1 MYCDKTMPRE
11 FHALVNM
18 TPNELKEW
26 LKTDESTQ
34 CGQIKD
40 DGHATMIPSI
50 ATLFANLAFRS
61 PGESVGHESG
71 RKIVAI
77 LEKKNPEKDVDQ
89 YDEEDLAHMRK
100 VVAYCKRHLAQEE
113 PKAQADSDSKAYK

>member
-1 MYCDKTMPRE
+1 MRLNKATCRE

-26 LKTDESTQ
+26 LETDESTQ

-40 DGHATMIPSI
+40 DGYATVISPVV
-50 ATLFANLAFRS
+50 TLFADLAFRS
-61 PGESVGHESG
+61 SGESVGHESG

-77 LEKKNPEKDVDQ
+77 LEKNPEKDVDQ
-89 YDEEDLAHMRK
+89 YDDEDLAHMRK

-113 PKAQADSDSKAYK
+113 QKAQSDSDSKAYK

>member
-1 MYCDKTMPRE
+1 
-11 FHALVNM
+11 M

-26 LKTDESTQ
+26 LETDESTQ

-40 DGHATMIPSI
+40 DGYATMISPVV
-50 ATLFANLAFRS
+50 TLFADLAFRS
-61 PGESVGHESG
+61 SGESVGHESG

-77 LEKKNPEKDVDQ
+77 LEKNPEKDVDQ

-113 PKAQADSDSKAYK
+113 PKAQADSDSKAYKSLKNWGHDAQKA